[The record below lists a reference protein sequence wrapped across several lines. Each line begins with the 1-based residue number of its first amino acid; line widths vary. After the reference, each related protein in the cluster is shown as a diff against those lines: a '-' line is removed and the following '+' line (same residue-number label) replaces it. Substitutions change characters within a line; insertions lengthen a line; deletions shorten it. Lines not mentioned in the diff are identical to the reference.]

1 MRINFCLG
9 GLTMLVLSSI
19 GGVERATAGV
29 YDDCAAWW
37 HFDYDANT
45 NGIAEAN
52 EIRDQRDWG
61 TTNTPGSNGKHAT
74 ASYGPLGAPAWTN
87 NVISP
92 AGGDTYGGMS
102 MLFNPVTN
110 ATQAFPDTFKVGGLL
125 LTNGNATI
133 VTRFRWDGFAYN
145 ASNPGWLY
153 NNGLDWTPKTGWMF
167 GVRDDNRLGMY
178 VGNENVKLT
187 SVQVATNVWYDA
199 AAVLTDNGTN
209 DTVEFYLWS
218 TNSGLIY
225 QKVSC
230 ASVTNAASTS
240 VGTIIGAEATASGYA
255 TGNALKAFKGAANH
269 IAVWDRVLTYAEV
282 MQAFGYPQ
290 PRFQIGLKNNSLTD
304 LGPESQTG
312 QNYTPGAP
320 WYTMRRAVTANYGDA
335 SLKIPL
341 AAYQKLNYVLH
352 VRTLTDSGTSAGL
365 SLIVNG
371 VTNQTQTAG
380 LGKDL
385 YWYITTNSLITGTN
399 TFTLHYETGTSAYV
413 GFDWLELGG
422 TWQVGYDNGS
432 TSEFVLESSAG
443 DHFYVTDPNWQHV
456 ERALTYGDTNT
467 VLHFFLSEEL
477 AKKYYYTYTT
487 RIIGQGPSSLT
498 NYAFTVE
505 INGEYTRSFPALS
518 NGTYISVPFD
528 RSHNKSGENTVNVMY
543 NGPKTAAEG
552 GGYLQF
558 DFHRLTV
565 AEAPKG
571 TQISLR

>member
-1 MRINFCLG
+1 MQINSFRS
-9 GLTMLVLSSI
+9 GLMVLSLVFTA
-19 GGVERATAGV
+19 GVERAYAGV

-45 NGIAEAN
+45 NGIAEAS
-52 EIRDQRDWG
+52 EIRDQCDWG
-61 TTNTPGSNGKHAT
+61 TASTPGSSGKHA
-74 ASYGPLGAPAWTN
+74 AAVYGHLGAPAWTN
-87 NVISP
+87 LVVSP

-102 MLFNPVTN
+102 LWFNPVTN
-110 ATQAFPDTFKVGGLL
+110 ATQTFPDTIKVGGGLL

-133 VTRFRWDGFAYN
+133 VTRFRWDGFAFN
-145 ASNPGWLY
+145 SANPGWLY

-178 VGNENVKLT
+178 VGQENVKLT
-187 SVQVATNVWYDA
+187 SATVTTGVWYDA

-218 TNSGLIY
+218 TNSGLVY
-225 QKVSC
+225 QKVASV
-230 ASVTNAASTS
+230 SVTNAASAA
-240 VGTIIGAEATASGYA
+240 VGTIIGAEATSSAYA
-255 TGNALKAFKGAANH
+255 TGNALKAFKGLANH
-269 IAVWDRVLTYAEV
+269 IAVWNRALSYAEV

-312 QNYTPGAP
+312 SDYAPGAP
-320 WYTMRRAVTANYGDA
+320 WYTLRRAVTAAYSDA

-371 VTNQTQTAG
+371 TTNQTQTAE

-385 YWYITTNSLITGTN
+385 YWYIASSALVTGVN
-399 TFTLHYETGTSAYV
+399 TFTLHYVSGSCAFA

-422 TWQVGYDNGS
+422 AWQIGTDNNS
-432 TSEFVLESSAG
+432 ASEFIVENNAG
-443 DHFYVTDPNWQHV
+443 DDFYVTDPNWQHL
-456 ERALTYGDTNT
+456 ERAITYGDTNT
-467 VLHFFLSEEL
+467 VLHFFLSPEL

-487 RIIGQGPSSLT
+487 RIIGQGPSTLT
-498 NYAFTVE
+498 NYAFNVT
-505 INGEYTRSFPALS
+505 INGEYTQSFPAQA

-528 RSHNKSGENTVNVMY
+528 RSHNKTGENTINVIY
-543 NGPKTAAEG
+543 NGPGAAAG
-552 GGYLQF
+552 GGWLQF

-571 TQISLR
+571 TLIRMR